1 MASSCRRASSA
12 AEVARP
18 AGKHE
23 FGFRPAQPG
32 LPSGRMHQPPVPP
45 QRRRERQ
52 GVGEQRLLLTET
64 QSSEFSAA
72 SIGPT

>member
-23 FGFRPAQPG
+23 FDFRPAQPG

-52 GVGEQRLLLTET
+52 GGGEQRLLLNGDPVVG
-64 QSSEFSAA
+64 FSAA